1 MKSHS
6 IVAAVVMFVLGGL
19 TGHVMTLPSAV
30 KADAAVAQISTF
42 ELTMKAGHLPV
53 QTANAI

>member
-6 IVAAVVMFVLGGL
+6 IIAAVVMFMLGGL
-19 TGHVMTLPSAV
+19 TGHVLTLPSAA
-30 KADAAVAQISTF
+30 KTEAAVAQISTF
-42 ELTMKAGHLPV
+42 DLTMKAGHLPV